1 MRALRSSPIVCCLV
15 ALSFNA
21 ACGGTEDALGGPGG
35 GAVDG
40 DDAFTTIY
48 ESAEFQMCSGC
59 HAPGAPGRVEGVEAT
74 QDWSTRDKAYKALMG
89 KASGLI
95 GNFAGCNGVPFI
107 GATADESL
115 LVAVFDEQVRENF
128 MVASTPDC
136 TGDAISDMTLKIG
149 MPLSDDVLSQ
159 LKAWINDGAPD

>member
-1 MRALRSSPIVCCLV
+1 VCCLL

-21 ACGGTEDALGGPGG
+21 ACGGADDLIGDSGNDVTG
-35 GAVDG
+35 DG
-40 DDAFTTIY
+40 DAFTGIY
-48 ESAEFQMCSGC
+48 NSSDFQKCSGC
-59 HAPGAPGRVEGVEAT
+59 HAPGAPGRVEGIEAT
-74 QDWSTRDKAYKALMG
+74 QNWSTRDKAYAALMG

-115 LVAVFDEQVRENF
+115 LVAVFDEQVRESF

-149 MPLSDDVLSQ
+149 NPLPDDLLNQ

>member
-1 MRALRSSPIVCCLV
+1 MRALRSSPILCCLMAV
-15 ALSFNA
+15 SFNA
-21 ACGGTEDALGGPGG
+21 ACGSTDEVLGEPGG
-35 GAVDG
+35 GAIG
-40 DDAFTTIY
+40 DAFTSIY
-48 ESAEFQMCSGC
+48 ESTEFQMCSGC
-59 HAPGAPGRVEGVEAT
+59 HAPGAPGRVEGTEAT
-74 QDWSTRDKAYKALMG
+74 QDWSTRDKAYTSLMG

-95 GNFAGCNGVPFI
+95 GNFAGCNGVAFI

-115 LVAVFDEQVRENF
+115 LVAAFDEQVRENF

-149 MPLSDDVLSQ
+149 SPLSDDVLNQ